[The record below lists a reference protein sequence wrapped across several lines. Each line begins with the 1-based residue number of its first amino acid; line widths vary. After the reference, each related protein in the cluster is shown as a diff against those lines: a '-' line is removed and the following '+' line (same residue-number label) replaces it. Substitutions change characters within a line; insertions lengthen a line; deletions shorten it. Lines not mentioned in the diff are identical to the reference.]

1 MTDRSP
7 GRRNTVRTVI
17 AATSLVSALVVI
29 VLGFALLIGTIQQGT
44 PTPDGM
50 RLSLGVLGLG
60 GGLLATGIALMIWE
74 TAERYNLPK

>member
-1 MTDRSP
+1 MANQVP

-17 AATSLVSALVVI
+17 AATSLVSALIVI

-44 PTPDGM
+44 PTADGM

>member
-1 MTDRSP
+1 MTDEIPGKRS
-7 GRRNTVRTVI
+7 TIRTVV
-17 AATSLVSALVVI
+17 AATFLVSALIVI
-29 VLGFALLIGTIQQGT
+29 VIGFALLITTIQRGT

>member
-1 MTDRSP
+1 MVDEVP
-7 GRRNTVRTVI
+7 GTRNTIRTVI
-17 AATSLVSALVVI
+17 AATSLVSALIVI
-29 VLGFALLIGTIQQGT
+29 VIGFALLVSTIQRGT

-60 GGLLATGIALMIWE
+60 GGLLAAGIALMIWE

>member
-1 MTDRSP
+1 MTDEIPGKRS
-7 GRRNTVRTVI
+7 TIRTVV
-17 AATSLVSALVVI
+17 AATSLVSALIVI
-29 VLGFALLIGTIQQGT
+29 VIGFALLITTIQRGT

-50 RLSLGVLGLG
+50 RLSLWVLGLG